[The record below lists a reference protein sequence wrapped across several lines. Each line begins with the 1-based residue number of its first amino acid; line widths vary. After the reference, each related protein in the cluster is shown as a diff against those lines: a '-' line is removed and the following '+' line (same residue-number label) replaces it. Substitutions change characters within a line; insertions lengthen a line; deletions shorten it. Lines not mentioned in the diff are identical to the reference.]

1 MVDFLADILRPIVTS
16 YGVSEAD
23 LQTYL
28 TQLIGYV
35 YVMLAALVVMII
47 VLIAAVKVKKGLK
60 HIVRWQAVLAFVAIV
75 VIVVNV
81 ICYGPMYGNV
91 SGFLNAADVTLSDDT
106 IANSRDMIQ
115 GIGEEGVV
123 LAKNEGLLPLAPDV
137 KKLNVF
143 GWDSTNPLFG
153 GTGSGSSDASTAVG
167 ILQSFEDAGYE
178 TNKTLTDMYVSYR
191 AERPTL
197 AMGTQDWTLPEPT
210 VDAYTDGIMKEAKDF
225 SDTAVIV
232 IGRPGGEGADL
243 PIDMNAVIKGTYR
256 SEERRVGKEC

>member
-1 MVDFLADILRPIVTS
+1 MVDFLADLLRPIVTS

-35 YVMLAALVVMII
+35 YVILAALVVMII
-47 VLIAAVKVKKGLK
+47 VLI
-60 HIVRWQAVLAFVAIV
+60 
-75 VIVVNV
+75 
-81 ICYGPMYGNV
+81 
-91 SGFLNAADVTLSDDT
+91 AADVTLSDDT

-115 GIGEEGVV
+115 SIGEEGMV

-191 AERPTL
+191 EERPTL
-197 AMGTQDWTLPEPT
+197 AMGT
-210 VDAYTDGIMKEAKDF
+210 
-225 SDTAVIV
+225 
-232 IGRPGGEGADL
+232 
-243 PIDMNAVIKGTYR
+243 
-256 SEERRVGKEC
+256 